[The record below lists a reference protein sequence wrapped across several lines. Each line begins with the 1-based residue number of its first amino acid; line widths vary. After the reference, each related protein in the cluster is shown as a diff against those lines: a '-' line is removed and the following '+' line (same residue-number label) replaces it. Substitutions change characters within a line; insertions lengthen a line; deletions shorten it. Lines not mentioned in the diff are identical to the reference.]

1 MGGCSAVPGFQARG
15 PGSRGG
21 VKHFARQLGTLHS
34 TVSTATGTCMIPV
47 SVARPGRVHPRRG
60 RGGLRRA
67 ESCGPCADYRRLRV
81 TAARSRATRAPGLI
95 RRRSRARTWTPVCV
109 VAGQWHDSGPGLRK
123 RPASSVGSRAAG
135 TVVYGLL
142 ADYLRTVIMADRR
155 AVVRGRASRCA
166 APWPRSWPMTPLQS
180 THGPGRPRAAPPGVG
195 IGAAGAAGP
204 DGTELPQWVGV
215 AQPVKVGIGLAALP
229 AQATAG
235 LVPAGSTGWPSG

>member
-1 MGGCSAVPGFQARG
+1 MHGWFD
-15 PGSRGG
+15 
-21 VKHFARQLGTLHS
+21 
-34 TVSTATGTCMIPV
+34 
-47 SVARPGRVHPRRG
+47 PGRVEPPAAASDAVLTVYWTEQRRNSVASSDQ
-60 RGGLRRA
+60 RA
-67 ESCGPCADYRRLRV
+67 LV
-81 TAARSRATRAPGLI
+81 LKTAGQRPVSIRCRST
-95 RRRSRARTWTPVCV
+95 ARTWTPVCV

-123 RPASSVGSRAAG
+123 RPASSAGSHTAG

-180 THGPGRPRAAPPGVG
+180 THGPGRARAAPPGVG